1 MIGIRFMDFFPF
13 LVVIF
18 TGCVIMAVSRAL
30 DLIWARTIP
39 IRAFYYFIRFPGV
52 VIHECSHILGCLLV
66 GAKINKVVLFSK
78 GGGSVTY
85 TPSGVPYLSDVII
98 CTAPFF
104 IIPLTLAAITWGFGT
119 YLGCTIPL
127 EPFSLDPQGVT
138 DDILSGIFSIFT
150 ENLYYH
156 FNGWFLLYL
165 YLTTSLVLSLA
176 PSTQDLK
183 NAAAGIG
190 ILTGI
195 GLLVIWTGVP
205 VLVTALSAFL
215 RIAGTGLSVGLTF
228 ELIALLCSLPAV
240 AWYGLIRR

>member
-1 MIGIRFMDFFPF
+1 MDFFPF
-13 LVVIF
+13 FFLIF
-18 TGCVIMAVSRAL
+18 IGIVIMAVSRAL
-30 DLIWARTIP
+30 DLLWARTIP
-39 IRAFYYFIRFPGV
+39 IRAFYYVIRFPGV

-66 GAKINKVVLFSK
+66 GAKIKKVVLFSK

-85 TPSGVPYLSDVII
+85 TPSQIPYLGDVIV

-104 IIPLTLAAITWGFGT
+104 IIPLTLAGITWIFGT

-127 EPFSLDPQGVT
+127 EPFTLDPQGMIT
-138 DDILSGIFSIFT
+138 DLSSRIFSIFT
-150 ENLYYH
+150 ENLYYQ

-183 NAAAGIG
+183 NAAAGIC

-195 GLLVIWTGVP
+195 GLIVIWTGVP
-205 VLVTALSAFL
+205 ELVTALNAFI
-215 RIAGTGLSVGLTF
+215 RIAGTGLSLGLTF

-240 AWYGLIRR
+240 IWYGIGHR

>member
-1 MIGIRFMDFFPF
+1 MDFFPF
-13 LVVIF
+13 LFVIF
-18 TGCVIMAVSRAL
+18 IGIVIMAVSRAL
-30 DLIWARTIP
+30 DLLWVRTIP

-52 VIHECSHILGCLLV
+52 VIHECSHILGCILV
-66 GAKINKVVLFSK
+66 GAKIKKVVLFSK
-78 GGGSVTY
+78 GGGLVTY
-85 TPSGVPYLSDVII
+85 TQSGVPYLGDVII

-104 IIPLTLAAITWGFGT
+104 IIPLTLALITWVFGT

-127 EPFSLDPQGVT
+127 EPFALDPQGMTT
-138 DDILSGIFSIFT
+138 DITSRTFSIFA
-150 ENLYYH
+150 ENLYYR

-183 NAAAGIG
+183 NAAAGIC
-190 ILTGI
+190 ILIGI

-205 VLVTALSAFL
+205 ELVTALNTVI
-215 RIAGTGLSVGLTF
+215 RISGTGLSLGLMF

-240 AWYGLIRR
+240 AWYGLGHR